1 MSVIQHNPK
10 FIVEYI
16 KLTRPFR
23 NLLGRFSPCKYH
35 KFFIKGPT
43 QKIQLFYEEA
53 QNFINKSIVHIHQKE
68 GGKNQWSRY
77 FIDLTILLAS
87 NMDTP
92 FRAQSI
98 DNRRTSVDVT
108 SFDLDSVFNE
118 IECHRKEAIK
128 NNPNLCFISV
138 PTDFSLL
145 YNVGD
150 MLTVGFDMGNRK
162 LIYPKLIEVKDRKGN
177 RNFYKPEGYKKQIQR
192 ERKQALRFI
201 ELHTK
206 YDFFKSVE
214 DRRLFYGY
222 PIYLSEYLASK
233 LLRWPRT
240 NKIDDV
246 FSLESSTDAL
256 KHDDNYWKI
265 DIIEEMVCGNII
277 PMIFKSFDVKF
288 FDKIMSNGPRLYII
302 VDKKNFR
309 KELQKLDFVSKT
321 GKHPS
326 PYHNFIYFGDMRISA
341 ANLIHVKY
349 PIQQLKYLLKLIH
362 SGYSKKVK
370 EQKNKPP
377 RYFYF
382 GP

>member
-23 NLLGRFSPCKYH
+23 NWLGRFSPRKYH
-35 KFFIKGPT
+35 KFFTKGPT

-53 QNFINKSIVHIHQKE
+53 QNFINKLIVHIHQNE

-87 NMDTP
+87 NVDTP

-150 MLTVGFDMGNRK
+150 MLTVGFDTGNRK
-162 LIYPKLIEVKDRKGN
+162 LIYPKLIEVKDRKSN
-177 RNFYKPEGYKKQIQR
+177 RNLYKQDLEKQIQR
-192 ERKQALRFI
+192 ERKQALRFA

-222 PIYLSEYLASK
+222 PIYLSEHLARK
-233 LLRWPRT
+233 LLRWPRIV
-240 NKIDDV
+240 KIDDV
-246 FSLESSTDAL
+246 FSLESSMGVL

-265 DIIEEMVCGNII
+265 DILEEMVCGNII
-277 PMIFKSFDVKF
+277 PMIFKGFDVELF
-288 FDKIMSNGPRLYII
+288 NKIMSNGPRLYIT
-302 VDKKNFR
+302 VDKKDFR
-309 KELQKLDFVSKT
+309 KKLQKLDFVSKMD
-321 GKHPS
+321 KHSS

-349 PIQQLKYLLKLIH
+349 PIQQLKHLLKVVHL
-362 SGYSKKVK
+362 GYSKKIE

>member
-98 DNRRTSVDVT
+98 DNMRTSVDVT

-128 NNPNLCFISV
+128 NNPNL
-138 PTDFSLL
+138 
-145 YNVGD
+145 
-150 MLTVGFDMGNRK
+150 
-162 LIYPKLIEVKDRKGN
+162 IEVKDRKGN
-177 RNFYKPEGYKKQIQR
+177 RNFYRQDLEKQIQR

-222 PIYLSEYLASK
+222 AIYLSEYLASK

-240 NKIDDV
+240 IKIDDV

>member
-10 FIVEYI
+10 FITEYV

-23 NLLGRFSPCKYH
+23 NWFGRFSPRKYH
-35 KFFIKGPT
+35 KFFTKGSA
-43 QKIQLFYEEA
+43 QKIQLFYEGA
-53 QNFINKSIVHIHQKE
+53 QDFINKLIVHVHQNE

-87 NMDTP
+87 NMDTLL
-92 FRAQSI
+92 RAQSI
-98 DNRRTSVDVT
+98 DNRRASVDVT

-118 IECHRKEAIK
+118 IECHRKEAVK

-150 MLTVGFDMGNRK
+150 MLTVGFDTSNRK
-162 LIYPKLIEVKDRKGN
+162 LIYPKLIEVKDRKKD
-177 RNFYKPEGYKKQIQR
+177 RNTYKQNLEEQIQR
-192 ERKQALRFI
+192 ERKQALRFA

-222 PIYLSEYLASK
+222 PIYLSEQLTSQ
-233 LLRWPRT
+233 LLRRPRT
-240 NKIDDV
+240 IKIDDI
-246 FSLESSTDAL
+246 FSIESSNHVL
-256 KHDDNYWKI
+256 KHDDKYWRI
-265 DIIEEMVCGNII
+265 DIIEEIVCGNII
-277 PMIFKSFDVKF
+277 PMVFKGFDVKWF
-288 FDKIMSNGPRLYII
+288 NKIMSTGPRLYII
-302 VDKKNFR
+302 VNKENFR
-309 KELQKLDFVSKT
+309 KNLQELSFVSKVE
-321 GKHPS
+321 KHPS
-326 PYHNFIYFGDMRISA
+326 PYHNFVYFGEMRISA

-349 PIQQLKYLLKLIH
+349 PMLQLKNLLQLAH
-362 SGYSKKVK
+362 AVYTEKVE
-370 EQKNKPP
+370 EQRNKPP